1 MLADMKGS
9 HLDFFGGVNSLS
21 HGSVQWPVH
30 TNTSVADRCGHVE
43 IERHETE
50 VRFPHL
56 PKFHIS
62 DHKEFLKS
70 NGVDM
75 CLVFSLTW

>member
-56 PKFHIS
+56 P
-62 DHKEFLKS
+62 
-70 NGVDM
+70 
-75 CLVFSLTW
+75 